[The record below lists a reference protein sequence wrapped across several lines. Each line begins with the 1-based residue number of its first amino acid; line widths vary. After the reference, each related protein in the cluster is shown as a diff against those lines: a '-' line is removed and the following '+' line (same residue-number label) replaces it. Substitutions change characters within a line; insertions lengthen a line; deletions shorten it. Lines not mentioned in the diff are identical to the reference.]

1 MWPDDVIHAQI
12 EERRRQAAAARLLR
26 EARARQKELA
36 RVEHVRLPWCEAQ
49 GNASKRRPS
58 VIKGLSTAGI
68 WSEDIQKSL
77 LPFYRDVLGLPLSV
91 DTPGFVVLGRGAAG
105 TPSVTLGTHSEV
117 KGKNMD
123 PARHMVGLATDDI
136 QADVQ
141 RLKSRGVEFIAE
153 PEVFDNVTVAT
164 FKDPEGNYIQLL
176 QFK

>member
-36 RVEHVRLPWCEAQ
+36 RVEHVRWPWGEAQ

-77 LPFYRDVLGLPLSV
+77 VPFYRDVLGLPLAV
-91 DTPGFVVLGRGAAG
+91 DTPGFVVLGSNPTGS
-105 TPSVTLGTHSEV
+105 SVTLGTHSEV
-117 KGKNMD
+117 KGNNGD
-123 PARHMVGLATDDI
+123 PARHMVGLTTDDI
-136 QADVQ
+136 KGDVQ
-141 RLKSRGVEFIAE
+141 RLKSKGVEFIDE
-153 PEVFDNVTVAT
+153 GEDFGNITVAT
-164 FKDPEGNYIQLL
+164 LKDPEGNYIQLL